1 MIGIIVGALAG
12 LTYVGLGV
20 EGLWIPLWAVNLA
33 LVLIVVL
40 GLVFGR
46 VAPTTVG
53 TAALMGMVGALI
65 GTLASVFDR
74 PFDALLLVLQAGA
87 CLVVWQFTRSR
98 LLAVQRGV
106 PEVVRTWPFIVSAV
120 LLPFAFLGLG
130 ELATGTIGV
139 LTLLA
144 WLGTAW
150 AIKAIVDD
158 RRALDSNPLRED
170 A

>member
-20 EGLWIPLWAVNLA
+20 DALGIHLWAVNLA
-33 LVLIVVL
+33 LVLVVVL

-53 TAALMGMVGALI
+53 IAALMGMVGALI
-65 GTLASVFDR
+65 GALASISYR
-74 PFDALLLVLQAGA
+74 PFDALLLVLHAGA

-120 LLPFAFLGLG
+120 LLPFALSGLI
-130 ELATGTIGV
+130 ELATGAIGV

-150 AIKAIVDD
+150 AIKLIVDD
-158 RRALDSNPLRED
+158 RRALNSNPLRED